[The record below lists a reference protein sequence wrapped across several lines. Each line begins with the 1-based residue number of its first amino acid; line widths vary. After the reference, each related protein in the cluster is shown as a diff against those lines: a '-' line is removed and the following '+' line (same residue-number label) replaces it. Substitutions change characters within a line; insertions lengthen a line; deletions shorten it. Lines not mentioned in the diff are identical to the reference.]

1 MRVMYKSPIDV
12 FINDLAKSAAQ
23 KMDDEIYR
31 AVGRVGIVVDKGELL
46 KALQYDR
53 NQYEAGFKDASN
65 NIVRCKDC
73 KDFSSVMFCG
83 KPTHYGYCCNTH
95 DSVLGNR
102 HRFEND
108 FCSYGERKDGADN
121 DRK

>member
-1 MRVMYKSPIDV
+1 MYKSPIDV
-12 FINDLAKSAAQ
+12 IINDLAKSVSQ
-23 KMDDEIYR
+23 KMDDDIYR

-73 KDFSSVMFCG
+73 KFWSDGDCYRLELSL
-83 KPTHYGYCCNTH
+83 P
-95 DSVLGNR
+95 
-102 HRFEND
+102 ND
-108 FCSYGERKDGADN
+108 YCSYGERKGEGE
-121 DRK
+121 